1 MATIWAICARSV
13 VSIIVDTLLYICYI
27 SDIMVMLFELSY
39 LMVSLF
45 WLKFRLWVLLPP
57 KFSVKCVCRHE
68 VISLAAVLNLLWH
81 LSCLTVCAW
90 RHAAEHPGIRACFR
104 QLYSAQVGVELLAGL
119 DQTFDV
125 NPATCSSPAVF
136 SAYLQCGASGWATK
150 EWTAFEYPQYYL
162 RSSIL
167 ASSVR
172 ARFSIS
178 SLQLLHL
185 SRAQTVTTRIRAG

>member
-1 MATIWAICARSV
+1 
-13 VSIIVDTLLYICYI
+13 
-27 SDIMVMLFELSY
+27 MLFELSY

-45 WLKFRLWVLLPP
+45 WLKFTLWVLLPP
-57 KFSVKCVCRHE
+57 KLSVKCVRRHE

-90 RHAAEHPGIRACFR
+90 RHAAEHPGIWACFH

-136 SAYLQCGASGWATK
+136 SAYLQRGASGWATK

-162 RSSIL
+162 RSGIL

-172 ARFSIS
+172 AVKRVVPERSRFFPIS

-185 SRAQTVTTRIRAG
+185 SRAQTITTQGSSVPGINQRLVWWFDWIVLF